1 MFLVPKILQF
11 TADMRNSYI
20 TQNNNEDNYNVQSV
34 YKVQEN
40 RLTVLN
46 V

>member
-11 TADMRNSYI
+11 TQDMRNSCI
-20 TQNNNEDNYNVQSV
+20 TLNSNEENETVQSV
-34 YKVQEN
+34 SKVQEK
-40 RLTVLN
+40 RLTVLA